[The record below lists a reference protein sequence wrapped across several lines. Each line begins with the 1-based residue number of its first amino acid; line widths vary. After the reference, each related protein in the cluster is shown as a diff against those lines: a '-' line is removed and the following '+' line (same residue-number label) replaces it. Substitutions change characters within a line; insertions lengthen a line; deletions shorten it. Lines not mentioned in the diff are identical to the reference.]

1 MESKNTLGDLES
13 NDGGGAEHDEDQL
26 QAVAGAGPAP
36 LLLNHLEEGH
46 MYIYNSLRF
55 LLDVYC
61 LLCNAL

>member
-1 MESKNTLGDLES
+1 MESTKTPGDLES

-46 MYIYNSLRF
+46 MYMYNAPRF
-55 LLDVYC
+55 LLVLFSPC
-61 LLCNAL
+61 L

>member
-1 MESKNTLGDLES
+1 MESKNTPGDLES
-13 NDGGGAEHDEDQL
+13 DDGGGAEHDEDQL

-46 MYIYNSLRF
+46 MYNSPRF

-61 LLCNAL
+61 LLCNA